1 MGQLDGKVAVIT
13 GASRGIG
20 RFMAL
25 EFAKE
30 GADVVVAARS
40 EVQPHEKLPGT
51 IYTTADEVRA
61 LGRRALPVKLD
72 LSDDDDIEHAVEAT
86 IAEFGRVD
94 ILVNNAGILF
104 PGRLVDMVMKRIDL
118 TWRVNVRGALLL
130 TKLFLPHMIRAKS
143 GTVIFISSSS
153 ADELAPGDMS
163 YALSKAALRTLA
175 EGWAKEVADDNIAM
189 FSLSPRAWVVTP
201 GVTFWND
208 PADLPQDQIEPD
220 EWMGW
225 AGIWLASDAAKQY
238 TGRHFFSDEVVK
250 EHARRVG

>member
-20 RFMAL
+20 RFMAH

-30 GADVVVAARS
+30 GADIVIAARS
-40 EVQPHEKLPGT
+40 EEQPHEKLPGT
-51 IYTTADEVRA
+51 IYATADEVKA
-61 LGRRALPVKLD
+61 LGRRALAVKCD
-72 LSDDDDIEHAVEAT
+72 LSSDDDIENVANQAL
-86 IAEFGRVD
+86 AEFGKVD

-104 PGRLVDMVMKRIDL
+104 PGKLVDMVMKRIDL

-130 TKLFLPHMIRAKS
+130 TKLLLPSMLKAKD

-153 ADELAPGDMS
+153 ADTLDPGDIS
-163 YALSKAALRTLA
+163 YALSKDALRTLA
-175 EGWAKEVADDNIAM
+175 TGWSKETIDDNVRM

-208 PADLPQDQIEPD
+208 PKDLPADQIEPD

-225 AGIWLASDAAKQY
+225 AGIWLASDAAKAYHGQ
-238 TGRHFFSDEVVK
+238 HFFSDDVVK
-250 EHARRVG
+250 QHANRV

>member
-20 RFMAL
+20 RFMAH
-25 EFAKE
+25 EFARE
-30 GADVVVAARS
+30 GADIVVAARS

-51 IYTTADEVRA
+51 IYATADEVRA

-72 LSDDDDIEHAVEAT
+72 LSSDDDIENTVNAT
-86 IAEFGRVD
+86 LAEFGKID

-104 PGRLVDMVMKRIDL
+104 PGKLVDIVMKRIDL

-130 TKLFLPHMIRAKS
+130 TKLFLPHMIKA
-143 GTVIFISSSS
+143 GNGGCVQFISSSS
-153 ADELAPGDMS
+153 ADEISSGDVS
-163 YALSKAALRTLA
+163 YALSKQALRVLA
-175 EGWAKEVADDNIAM
+175 TGWAKETAEYEITM

-225 AGIWLASDAAKQY
+225 AGIWLASEAARPPS
-238 TGRHFFSDEVVK
+238 GRHFFSDEIVK
-250 EHARRVG
+250 EYARRV